1 MIRLK
6 LRGGIVSYG
15 ISRTSCCAGPCPP
28 AALPAIDVPECGCFS
43 RFRLRSF
50 GPAGPSC
57 PSTAPRRGCSSPLA
71 DLAWSVDRRAAS
83 KELTQTATPT
93 LGAKIERK
101 ILDSFEIVEISAT
114 PTAHR
119 PSPCPL
125 GRHRRTFTDVLGS
138 NARLRAHCAL
148 WVPTS
153 THSFTVTSVQ

>member
-1 MIRLK
+1 MIRFK

-15 ISRTSCCAGPCPP
+15 INRTSCCAVGPGPCPP

-57 PSTAPRRGCSSPLA
+57 PRLDRAPPGSTPGLLLA

-83 KELTQTATPT
+83 EELTQTATPT
-93 LGAKIERK
+93 FGAKIERK

-125 GRHRRTFTDVLGS
+125 GRHRRI
-138 NARLRAHCAL
+138 H
-148 WVPTS
+148 
-153 THSFTVTSVQ
+153 